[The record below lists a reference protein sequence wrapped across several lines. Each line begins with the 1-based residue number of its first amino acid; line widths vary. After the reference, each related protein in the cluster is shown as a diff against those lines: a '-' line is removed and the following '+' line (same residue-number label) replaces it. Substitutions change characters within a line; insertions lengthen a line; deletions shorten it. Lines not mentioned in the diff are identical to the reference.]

1 MLHMLFIIGLTK
13 QSDCERRTLMKKR
26 LLAVCSLSICMAAF
40 AGCSKE
46 DIMPENAAITEEVS
60 IAEAVTEELTAGAT
74 DVTTEAATDLTTE
87 VVTEAATETE
97 ETSAAKEALCSF
109 MSDPNA
115 YEWHKMFPDEPDYE
129 WDLFMTIE
137 LDGDSD
143 PELLATTL
151 DENRVDKGLQPY
163 LIVDYTDN
171 GLVINEM
178 ADGTSEAGGATH
190 TLYYVEGKSVIYDI
204 IVCQPYDTPAATTY
218 KIENSKITYDNDGY
232 FEANND
238 LEYPEN
244 IEQGIWHWDGKEVT
258 NEEYDRILN
267 EATYDLSGM
276 AFSGYDFRDKD
287 MIINTLK

>member
-1 MLHMLFIIGLTK
+1 
-13 QSDCERRTLMKKR
+13 MKKR

-74 DVTTEAATDLTTE
+74 DATTEAATDLTTE

-115 YEWHKMFPDEPDYE
+115 YAWHKMFPDEPDYE
-129 WDLFMTIE
+129 WNLFMTIE

-287 MIINTLK
+287 MIISTLK

>member
-1 MLHMLFIIGLTK
+1 
-13 QSDCERRTLMKKR
+13 MKKR

-40 AGCSKE
+40 AGCSSENIKPE
-46 DIMPENAAITEEVS
+46 DADITEYVSATESVITEVTEPTEEITEPTEEVTET
-60 IAEAVTEELTAGAT
+60 ATEAPTEAVTES
-74 DVTTEAATDLTTE
+74 
-87 VVTEAATETE
+87 E

-129 WDLFMTIE
+129 WNLFMTIE

-287 MIINTLK
+287 MIISTLK